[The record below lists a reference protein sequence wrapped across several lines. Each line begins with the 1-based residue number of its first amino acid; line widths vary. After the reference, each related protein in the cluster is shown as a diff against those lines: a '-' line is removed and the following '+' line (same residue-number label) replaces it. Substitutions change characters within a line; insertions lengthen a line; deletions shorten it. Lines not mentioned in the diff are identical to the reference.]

1 MVLANG
7 RDLVKVFDFGLAK
20 SLSTENPGGT
30 VTGAGALL
38 GTPAFMP
45 PEVAKGLAADS
56 RADLYSLGCMMYVM
70 GTGHPPFVTD
80 SFLEMVAMHGSQ
92 PAPPMT
98 GVPEEIAAVVDR
110 LLQKD
115 PDLRYPTATAVRSAL
130 EDAYELT
137 RTSRQ
142 VIATPASSTLSVEP
156 HAPRDRGDAT
166 TPDHADDTLREPG
179 APSSGVAQPEVPPN
193 RRARPRRVWRVAIML
208 GIASAGAVALDR
220 SSSLPDPDR
229 PQGGPI
235 SEPAPPSQPP
245 APPSQPPAP
254 PSQPPAPPSQP
265 PAPPAV
271 DHAIA
276 PPSLPEPHHTVPDP
290 VTKRRGDRPT
300 KRRKPGAAIKTITV
314 PTPGDPQPP
323 TPSDAGSGSG
333 ARPGAGSNAP
343 F

>member
-1 MVLANG
+1 
-7 RDLVKVFDFGLAK
+7 
-20 SLSTENPGGT
+20 
-30 VTGAGALL
+30 
-38 GTPAFMP
+38 
-45 PEVAKGLAADS
+45 
-56 RADLYSLGCMMYVM
+56 
-70 GTGHPPFVTD
+70 
-80 SFLEMVAMHGSQ
+80 MVALHGSQ

-137 RTSRQ
+137 RASRQ

-156 HAPRDRGDAT
+156 RAIPDRGDAT

-179 APSSGVAQPEVPPN
+179 TPSSGVAQPEVPPN
-193 RRARPRRVWRVAIML
+193 RRARLRRVWRVAILL

-220 SSSLPDPDR
+220 SSSLPEPDR
-229 PQGGPI
+229 PEDGLI
-235 SEPAPPSQPP
+235 SEPPPPSMSPPPSLPMPSSQP
-245 APPSQPPAP
+245 APPRQPSLPR
-254 PSQPPAPPSQP
+254 QP

-276 PPSLPEPHHTVPDP
+276 PPSLPAPDHTVPDP

-314 PTPGDPQPP
+314 PTPGDPHPL